1 MAKIF
6 VICGHGAGDS
16 GACGNGFREA
26 DQVRKLGKR
35 IKEFGGNNVMLGD
48 VNRNYYRDNGISHL
62 TISKDYKIIELHMD
76 SSDESTAKGA
86 HVIIKAG
93 FKADQY
99 DNELANFL
107 SGMFPGRSNKIV
119 GRSDL
124 ANVNRAASKGY
135 NYRIVECGFI
145 SNPDDASRFNN
156 NIDEI
161 ARGILKCFDINAG
174 ASKPASKPAPTIS
187 KPQKPSTSTN
197 TGCYPKFNSTSIV
210 DGLKSIGVDSSMTN
224 RKKIASANGINGYSG
239 TAAQNEKLLSL
250 ARRGALKKAG
260 TSTTV
265 KNSGPSSSASYYKR
279 FNSTSIVD
287 GLKSIGVNS
296 TFANRK
302 KIAKANGITN
312 YSGTASQNEKLLSL
326 ARQGKLKKA

>member
-35 IKEFGGNNVMLGD
+35 IKELGGNDVMLGD

-76 SSDESTAKGA
+76 SSAASTAKGA

-99 DNELANFL
+99 DTALANFL

-124 ANVNRAASKGY
+124 ANVNRAASRGY
-135 NYRIVECGFI
+135 NYRLVECGFI
-145 SNPDDASRFNN
+145 SNPDDANRFNN

-161 ARGILKCFDINAG
+161 ARGILKSFSVNAG
-174 ASKPASKPAPTIS
+174 TSKPATTPSKAP
-187 KPQKPSTSTN
+187 KPSTNTN
-197 TGCYPKFNSTSIV
+197 AGCYPKFNSTSIV
-210 DGLKSIGVDSSMTN
+210 DGLKSIGVDSSMAN
-224 RKKIASANGINGYSG
+224 RKKIASANGINGYIG

-250 ARRGALKKAG
+250 ARKGALKKAG
-260 TSTTV
+260 TSTTT
-265 KNSGPSSSASYYKR
+265 KNTGSSSSASYYPK

-296 TFANRK
+296 TFTNRK

-326 ARQGKLKKA
+326 AKQGRLKKA